1 MCVRPHSYRS
11 RYRESLS
18 RCAHGTTIERFSH
31 EEKQK
36 GKALQRQH
44 AHKQSP
50 AISHSQDPM
59 PAPTRP
65 TLGPTSAASTYVAMA
80 TAAVHAGP
88 KENAGVKR
96 RETAG
101 SKPMSAWSGRNDDQ
115 WLMGSAERAGL

>member
-18 RCAHGTTIERFSH
+18 RCAHRTTIERFSH

-44 AHKQSP
+44 TRKQSP

-65 TLGPTSAASTYVAMA
+65 DARPHLSGQ
-80 TAAVHAGP
+80 HI
-88 KENAGVKR
+88 R
-96 RETAG
+96 RYGNGRGARWSERKCR
-101 SKPMSAWSGRNDDQ
+101 SKTP
-115 WLMGSAERAGL
+115 